1 MSGFTEAAAAA
12 ASDRLWRHW
21 QEGTRLDAL
30 PPDERP
36 ATRAEGYAIQARLEA
51 RSRAPLVGWKIAAT
65 SAAGQA
71 HIGVDGPLAGR
82 LLAERVL
89 EPGAEIPYRHNL
101 MRVAE
106 AEIAFRIGRDLSPRG
121 APYDEAGM
129 RAAVDGLHPAIEF
142 PDSRFAD
149 FATAGGPQL
158 IADNACTH
166 WFVLGPAVAAW
177 RDLDLANLA
186 TVARVEGQPEH
197 HGRGANV
204 LGDPWTALTWLV
216 NEVTGLGLTLRAG
229 EIVTTGTTTVPVP
242 LRPDS
247 RMSADLGP
255 LGTVTARI
263 GPA

>member
-1 MSGFTEAAAAA
+1 MSGLSEAAAEAA
-12 ASDRLWRHW
+12 ADRIWRHW

-30 PPDERP
+30 PPEERP
-36 ATRAEGYAIQARLEA
+36 TTRAEGYAVQARLET

-71 HIGVDGPLAGR
+71 HIGVDEPLAGR

-106 AEIAFRIGRDLSPRG
+106 AEIAFRMGRDLPPRER
-121 APYDEAGM
+121 PYAAEEL
-129 RAAVDGLHPAIEF
+129 RAAVACLHPAIEF

-149 FATAGGPQL
+149 FATAAGPQL

-177 RDLDLANLA
+177 QDLDLANLA

-197 HGRGANV
+197 RGRGANV

-216 NEVTGLGLTLRAG
+216 NEVTGLGLTLRAE

-242 LRPDS
+242 LRPDAG
-247 RMSADLGP
+247 MSADLGP
-255 LGTVTARI
+255 LGTLTARI